1 MQKQLY
7 GMKST
12 VNNGVH
18 HTNRLASIPEC
29 PEWNKVKQTIRP
41 QEDKHLTLDEKML
54 IRAAILA
61 NEQLEK
67 LEAIDLKLAELSISG
82 QPLTEE
88 ER

>member
-1 MQKQLY
+1 
-7 GMKST
+7 
-12 VNNGVH
+12 
-18 HTNRLASIPEC
+18 
-29 PEWNKVKQTIRP
+29 
-41 QEDKHLTLDEKML
+41 ML

-67 LEAIDLKLAELSISG
+67 LAAIDLKLAELSISG